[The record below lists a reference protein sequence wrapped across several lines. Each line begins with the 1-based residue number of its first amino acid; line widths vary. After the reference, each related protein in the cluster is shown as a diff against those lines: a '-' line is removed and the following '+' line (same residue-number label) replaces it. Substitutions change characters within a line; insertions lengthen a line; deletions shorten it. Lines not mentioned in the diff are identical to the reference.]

1 MIKRIT
7 NVANFRCYQGWKE
20 HPDAVD
26 FQRLN
31 LVYAPNG
38 TGKSTLATLLSGVPE
53 DPEWSHGMKAVIQ
66 TDHEGNTREKVDS
79 AGHWIWD
86 NVRLFSADY
95 VRRNLRF
102 DVEDSG
108 TGAPALMYLGEPR
121 IELKERREQAQRRIE
136 ALGPQIKDLQKR
148 RNREQR
154 KREELC
160 RGLGRRANKELFSA
174 NDRFSRAF
182 NRSHVEKALEGPRTS
197 LEDLDRCEE
206 QDRALIHGPA
216 WKPVGVTAQ
225 SDPSIRDLHGR
236 LAELLARTVASEVI
250 ADLAADRAHSEW
262 VRDGLA
268 LHGDRGTCL
277 FCESPVGEERR
288 RRLERHFDESYT
300 RLQGEIGALEQEIG
314 RLRQW
319 FGELPAGLPAGEQL
333 FEHLRERYGDAL
345 KRVRSGVD
353 DLLLSLKLFEQVLVE
368 KKGAMFTA
376 LAVPADVETLTV
388 DLGDLRG
395 ILEEHDRGTRTRDLD
410 RSGAAEREFERMLH
424 GIDEAWRDH
433 RSHQKSLDREI
444 EEHQDALAECQEI
457 LLETPQEGPDP
468 QHFLPLLN
476 LDIRG
481 LLRHEELTF
490 GYEDGHYRVMRS
502 GSPARDLSEGEKT
515 AIALLYFLQSL
526 TERGRDL
533 KQTIVVV
540 DDPVSSLDDHLMYGV
555 YSTLATRLEPGK
567 LCRQLFV
574 FTHSTQFLRHWS
586 RDLLRGAPDVR
597 RAHATL
603 HFMKSVDHPDRD
615 GSGRTTRQPVLDPV
629 DLESPVATILGADY
643 LLLFHRAAWDLLEA
657 TQGTCVTADIRL
669 ATSTPNDARK
679 LLEHFLHFKAPR
691 QATNLT
697 EAVKY
702 VLRGDP
708 VRADRLMKFL
718 NHHSHGTFGEG
729 DGQILDFRGREVI
742 SDVFTLMR
750 EHDRNHFEG
759 VCHRLRLT
767 EYMDRLASV

>member
-7 NVANFRCYQGWKE
+7 HVANFRCYQGWKE
-20 HPDAVD
+20 HPNAVD

-66 TDHEGNTREKVDS
+66 TDHEGNTREKVKS
-79 AGHWIWD
+79 AGDWAWD

-102 DVEDSG
+102 DAEDAG
-108 TGAPALMYLGEPR
+108 TGAPALMYLGEPS
-121 IELKERREQAQRRIE
+121 IELKERREAAQRRIE
-136 ALGPQIKDLQKR
+136 ELGPRIKDLQKR

-160 RGLGRRANKELFSA
+160 RDLGRRANKELFSA

-182 NRSHVEKALEGPRTS
+182 NRGHVERALEGPLTT
-197 LEDLDRCEE
+197 LEDLDRCED

-216 WKPVGVTAQ
+216 WAPVGVTAQ
-225 SDPSIRDLHGR
+225 AEPSVHDLRNR
-236 LAELLARTVASEVI
+236 LTDLLARTVTSEVI
-250 ADLAADRAHSEW
+250 ADLASDQAHGDW

-268 LHGDRGTCL
+268 LHADRDTCL

-288 RRLERHFDESYT
+288 RRLEHHFDESYK
-300 RLQGEIGALEQEIG
+300 RLQDEIGALEQEVG
-314 RLRQW
+314 RLRQR
-319 FGELPAGLPAGEQL
+319 FGGLPAGLPTGEQL
-333 FEHLRERYGDAL
+333 FEHLRERYGDAV
-345 KRVRSGVD
+345 KKARSDID
-353 DLLLSLKLFEQVLVE
+353 DLLLSLDRFDRALGE

-376 LAVPADVETLTV
+376 LTAPTDVETLAV
-388 DLGDLRG
+388 DLGELHS
-395 ILEEHDRGTRTRDLD
+395 ILEEHDQGTRTRELD
-410 RSGAAEREFERMLH
+410 RSRAAEREFERMLH
-424 GIDEAWRDH
+424 GIEETWRDH
-433 RSHQKSLDREI
+433 RSHQESLDTEI
-444 EEHQDALAECQEI
+444 EEHQEALAKYQGV

-468 QHFLPLLN
+468 HHFLPLLN
-476 LDIRG
+476 LDIRS

-490 GYEDGHYRVMRS
+490 GYEDGHYQVMRS
-502 GSPARDLSEGEKT
+502 GSPAHNLSEGEKT

-597 RAHATL
+597 RSHATL
-603 HFMKSVDHPDRD
+603 HFMKSVERPDRD

-708 VRADRLMKFL
+708 ARADRLMKFL

-729 DGQILDFRGREVI
+729 DGRILDFRGREVI
-742 SDVFTLMR
+742 SDVFALMR

-767 EYMDRLASV
+767 EYMDRLVSV